1 MLLSDERAVAL
12 LEYEPGNIIL
22 SLATTDLLI
31 VKDWVAINVIR
42 ETNSTN
48 MLQFLKLPLFDAME
62 YPFIICSGFKNIKL
76 INVRKMNIQAFID
89 VPCNSTHCQ
98 QAYFF

>member
-1 MLLSDERAVAL
+1 MLLCDERAIAL
-12 LEYEPGNIIL
+12 LEYEPGKIII

-31 VKDWVAINVIR
+31 VKDWVSIKVIR
-42 ETNSTN
+42 ETNNTN
-48 MLQFLKLPLFDAME
+48 MLQFLKLPQFDAMD

-76 INVRKMNIQAFID
+76 INVRKMRMQAFID

-98 QAYFF
+98 EAYFF